1 MKLNNGVQ
9 VIFLS
14 LSLALTG
21 WSSLALADDHWSAHG
36 KITVEGKSQS
46 AGMISFE
53 ISFQP
58 GDDGVAADSVAIDVP
73 VSNKTR
79 QNDIA
84 GIIANSLGA
93 TLGDK
98 NFKVNLNGGNKV
110 KVIARGET
118 SGFAIEMTSSSVQGI
133 SLKIG

>member
-1 MKLNNGVQ
+1 MKSNNRVQ

-14 LSLALTG
+14 LSLALIG
-21 WSSLALADDHWSAHG
+21 WSSLALADDHWSAKG

-46 AGMISFE
+46 AGMISLE
-53 ISFQP
+53 ISFKP
-58 GDDGVAADSVAIDVP
+58 GEDGAAADSVAIDVP
-73 VSNKTR
+73 VSNKTK

-98 NFKVNLNGGNKV
+98 SFKVGLSGGNKV
-110 KVIARGET
+110 KVTAKGEA
-118 SGFAIEMTSSSVQGI
+118 SDFAIEMTSSSVQGI